1 MFYNATKLVNFEN
14 YWKRRRLIQ
23 LTLMSAVGL
32 TIEEA
37 ITQGLQNKYG
47 GEEGLQGKR
56 TSLPLCNL

>member
-37 ITQGLQNKYG
+37 LTQGLRKKYG
-47 GEEGLQGKR
+47 GEEELQGKR
-56 TSLPLCNL
+56 ISLPLCNL